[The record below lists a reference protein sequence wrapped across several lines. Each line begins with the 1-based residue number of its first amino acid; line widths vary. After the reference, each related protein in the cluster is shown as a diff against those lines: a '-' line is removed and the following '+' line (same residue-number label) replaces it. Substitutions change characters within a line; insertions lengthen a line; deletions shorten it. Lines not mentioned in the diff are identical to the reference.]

1 MSEVNGNNPTTGE
14 AHPDVTAEQT
24 EKDAKRAAAKLVSAA
39 KALDTR
45 FCKKIVSIESG
56 LAELGGLIDDV
67 ISTESWRHVVDSDG
81 KPFETWQGYVTT
93 RVRENTTD
101 PTTGE
106 SLLSKAMSKAYVV
119 LLRERGVSV
128 RAAAAAASV
137 SVGTAS
143 QADKETRAARPGG
156 DTGTVAATKGA
167 TASKAVS
174 QSMNASKRVRDLVS
188 DMSDAEL
195 DKLNIDLSET
205 VNVVRGMINLR
216 KQIAAK
222 RDELGTAPK
231 PGPKPQTVSAA
242 A

>member
-1 MSEVNGNNPTTGE
+1 MSEVQGTDTRNGN
-14 AHPDVTAEQT
+14 AHPDVTAEQQA
-24 EKDAKRAAAKLVSAA
+24 KDAKRAAAKAVSEA

-67 ISTESWRHVVDSDG
+67 IATSTWEHVTDSEGNPFTSWQS
-81 KPFETWQGYVTT
+81 YVIT

-128 RAAAAAASV
+128 RAAAEAASV

-156 DTGTVAATKGA
+156 DTATVASTKSATATK
-167 TASKAVS
+167 AVT

-205 VNVVRGMINLR
+205 INVVRGMINLR

-222 RDELGTAPK
+222 RHEQQQGK
-231 PGPKPQTVSAA
+231 AA